1 MYKIDSDIIETQLID
16 RRNCNLWKYL
26 RHRYKLNVFKDNE
39 GNSRVHDIGDGY
51 MIVLTEDNFCN
62 EIFTHELLHIYVI
75 DKYLD
80 ISKYL
85 FDFCDNQQLLK
96 LYFTNEIVYYINNML
111 SHILMLPIYKKLGY
125 DMNIFVPPIDVD
137 YIKGLPY
144 ELQGIYLDNVN
155 MECNSVKN
163 FICYEI
169 MMLSESWRY
178 NYSEHL
184 GFLKEKNV
192 DLFKLT
198 ENLVV
203 NWKDTNNPEELK
215 LLLEKFMTS
224 LYDWIIKK
232 RQS

>member
-1 MYKIDSDIIETQLID
+1 MYKIDSDIIEAQLID
-16 RRNCNLWKYL
+16 SRNYNLWKHL

-39 GNSRVHDIGDGY
+39 GNSRVLDIGDGY

-96 LYFTNEIVYYINNML
+96 LHFTDDIVYYINNML
-111 SHILMLPIYKKLGY
+111 SHMLMLPIYKKLGY
-125 DMNIFVPPIDVD
+125 DMSVFVPPIDAD
-137 YIKGLPY
+137 YIKGLSY

-155 MECNSVKN
+155 MECNSIKN

-178 NYSEHL
+178 NYSDHL
-184 GFLKEKNV
+184 DILKEKNV
-192 DLFKLT
+192 DLFNLI

-203 NWKDTNNPEELK
+203 NWKDTNNAEELK
-215 LLLEKFMTS
+215 LLLDKFMTS
-224 LYDWIIKK
+224 LYDWIISKQ
-232 RQS
+232 QS